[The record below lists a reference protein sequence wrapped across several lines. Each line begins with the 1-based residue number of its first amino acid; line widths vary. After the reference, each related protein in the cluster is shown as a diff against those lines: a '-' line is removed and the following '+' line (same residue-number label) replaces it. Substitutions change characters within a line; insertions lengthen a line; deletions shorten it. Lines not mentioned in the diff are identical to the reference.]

1 MPDIHGVDNIARL
14 VQGFAAGSAL
24 LTLLCLA
31 AFILLFKYNRMS
43 IVPGILF
50 DLLLIFVCCSY
61 WGYILLS
68 GNTNIVV
75 TAIAVILFLL
85 PIVFVAL
92 GAYGLGL
99 YFFINAR
106 AVFKRE
112 SHSLPNSLT
121 LLGGI
126 AILLFL
132 VISAIISSTSPPAL
146 VLVLWTGILSPIGF
160 FTLLAMAY
168 CTSLLFCGV
177 IRPRYNQDYL
187 IVLGSGLVNGKV
199 PKLLAS
205 RIEKALAFANKQ
217 MEKTGQL
224 PVLVMSGGKGDDEPL
239 SEAAAMAAYATDKG
253 YNPDLLLTEERSR
266 NTLENMR
273 FSRELIEEHWL
284 AQLDAQEDVDAN
296 AGSGE
301 ELDANAGSG
310 EEPGA
315 NVDNGENVEANGD
328 SGDGPDTHGD
338 SGDGPDTHGVQIKK
352 LYNCAFVSNG
362 FHLLR
367 AGMYARQ
374 AGLHIS
380 GIAAPSARYFIPNAI
395 LREYA
400 AYLVM
405 HKRASLVA
413 AAVTFL
419 LGLLLQ
425 IGILVLNSTVG

>member
-253 YNPDLLLTEERSR
+253 YSPDLLLTEERSR

-284 AQLDAQEDVDAN
+284 ARLDVQEDVDAN
-296 AGSGE
+296 VDSGVEPGTNGDDGNELGTDSDSGE
-301 ELDANAGSG
+301 RSG
-310 EEPGA
+310 TNSA
-315 NVDNGENVEANGD
+315 
-328 SGDGPDTHGD
+328 
-338 SGDGPDTHGVQIKK
+338 QIKR

-374 AGLHIS
+374 AGLRIS

-405 HKRASLVA
+405 HKRAALIA
-413 AAVTFL
+413 AIVTFL

-425 IGILVLNSTVG
+425 IGILALNSTVG